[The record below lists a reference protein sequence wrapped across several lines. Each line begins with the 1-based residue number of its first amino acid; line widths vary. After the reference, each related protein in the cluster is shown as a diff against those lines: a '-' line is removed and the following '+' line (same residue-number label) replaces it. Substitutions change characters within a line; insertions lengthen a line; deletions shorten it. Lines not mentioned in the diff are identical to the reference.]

1 MSKLKNTIKNCNY
14 IRHKDKYLIY
24 SELIYKYFQTGC
36 FWKKKQGNKLNKKS
50 FADVKLNSQST
61 KVIIQNMKFV
71 SPTEENMFF
80 PLRLMVTVD
89 GANKQVK
96 DSLSSESFRG

>member
-1 MSKLKNTIKNCNY
+1 
-14 IRHKDKYLIY
+14 
-24 SELIYKYFQTGC
+24 
-36 FWKKKQGNKLNKKS
+36 
-50 FADVKLNSQST
+50 
-61 KVIIQNMKFV
+61 MKFV

-96 DSLSSESFRG
+96 DSLSSESFKG